1 MTSFFR
7 YKKASKKQEAN
18 LTDTNTPAL
27 QTAESKLQY
36 SLVDK
41 IKAEFLASQR
51 IPKHSFLRNSFFCCY
66 RFQETR
72 EYKKMMRKSQSR
84 FAKEM
89 DLQKFLHRQRILVTS
104 LLSLLKGY
112 QSTFVDKFSQ
122 LLIRESSDMRQ
133 TSSDAELSDWG
144 NQQTEIL
151 SKISAGKNCT
161 D

>member
-1 MTSFFR
+1 
-7 YKKASKKQEAN
+7 
-18 LTDTNTPAL
+18 
-27 QTAESKLQY
+27 
-36 SLVDK
+36 
-41 IKAEFLASQR
+41 
-51 IPKHSFLRNSFFCCY
+51 
-66 RFQETR
+66 
-72 EYKKMMRKSQSR
+72 
-84 FAKEM
+84 M

-151 SKISAGKNCT
+151 SKISAGKNRT